1 MRALVG
7 YAVAGLLMI
16 TVAVSAL
23 FPFLDDE
30 ARRGVLLAAGV
41 AYPVQVTAFG
51 LLLRARGEPSRFF
64 TWWGVG
70 VGVRIGVV
78 IIVGLVALRIE
89 SLGAEALL
97 LSLAGFFFVLLL
109 IEPAFLKTADKDTI
123 G

>member
-51 LLLRARGEPSRFF
+51 LLLRVRGEPSRFF

-109 IEPAFLKTADKDTI
+109 IEPPFLRTADKDTI

>member
-89 SLGAEALL
+89 SLGAEPLL